1 MLRTITARAVDRPA
15 KIQLEAHS
23 GHDSSKY
30 INFVYLQD
38 MHVRDEMSLCFYLPK
53 KDQSLNCVQYEVGY
67 DENGVSLS
75 QLPGRLPPPNHE
87 FGPVKLTIF
96 K

>member
-1 MLRTITARAVDRPA
+1 MIMTGKR
-15 KIQLEAHS
+15 HS
-23 GHDSSKY
+23 
-30 INFVYLQD
+30 F
-38 MHVRDEMSLCFYLPK
+38 F
-53 KDQSLNCVQYEVGY
+53 VQYEVGY